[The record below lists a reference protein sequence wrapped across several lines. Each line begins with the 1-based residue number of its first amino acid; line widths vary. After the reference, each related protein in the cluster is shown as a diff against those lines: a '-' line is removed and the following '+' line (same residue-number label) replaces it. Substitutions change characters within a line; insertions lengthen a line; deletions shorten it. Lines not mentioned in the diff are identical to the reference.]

1 MIRAL
6 KLWWLRRQVKHLEK
20 AEAEMRLSLQ
30 HLQFK
35 VLPKY
40 RNQLNKVMYGTP
52 SVRPASSLHRQGKS

>member
-1 MIRAL
+1 MLRAL
-6 KLWWLRRQVKHLEK
+6 KLWWLRRQVKHLEN

-40 RNQLNKVMYGTP
+40 RNQLNEVMYGT
-52 SVRPASSLHRQGKS
+52 SLIHPASQVHRQKHR

>member
-1 MIRAL
+1 MLRAL
-6 KLWWLRRQVKHLEK
+6 KLWWLRRQVKHLEN

-40 RNQLNKVMYGTP
+40 RNQLNEAMYGTSP
-52 SVRPASSLHRQGKS
+52 IHPASQVHRQNHR